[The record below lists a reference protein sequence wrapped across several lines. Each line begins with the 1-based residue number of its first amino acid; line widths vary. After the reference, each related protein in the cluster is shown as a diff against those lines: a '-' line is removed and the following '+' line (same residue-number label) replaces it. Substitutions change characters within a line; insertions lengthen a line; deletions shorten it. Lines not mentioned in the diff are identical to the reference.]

1 MMTGIILASGFSRR
15 MGKEKLL
22 LKVNGIPMIERVI
35 MAAQSSHLDEL
46 IIIYQRDEIRD
57 LAKEH
62 VAKAVYNQHAD
73 EGQSA
78 AVKLGIQSSHPDTE
92 GFMFLVGDQPYLDP
106 STINKL
112 IALFKRDRTSIVV
125 PLYNG
130 AMGNPVIFPATAKKD
145 LLLLKGDCGGRR
157 LIERMRD
164 IVKLV
169 EIEKSIVGMHIDTE
183 EEYKNIQELKEGGK
197 IEIGKAGLKQDR
209 YDYA

>member
-1 MMTGIILASGFSRR
+1 MKELMQSNGGVVSMMTGIILASGFSRR

-46 IIIYQRDEIRD
+46 IIIYQRDEIT
-57 LAKEH
+57 
-62 VAKAVYNQHAD
+62 D

-157 LIERMRD
+157 LIEQMRD